1 MPLAPLGR
9 PLPRCRRTLVAL
21 LAGLLIR
28 LRRRNRVPHRK
39 RRTRLVP
46 YAVRVTC
53 LVSLT
58 FVV

>member
-28 LRRRNRVPHRK
+28 LRRRHHL
-39 RRTRLVP
+39 RRIKKSTRSVLLC
-46 YAVRVTC
+46 AFT
-53 LVSLT
+53 LFVSLT